1 MATQATT
8 LTRPLAPASAG
19 VMLPAFTLW
28 WREIVRF
35 YRQPTRVVG
44 VLASPLV
51 FWLVIGSGFG
61 TSFRSGGGP
70 GQQHYLDYFYPGA
83 LIMIVLFTSIFTMM
97 SVIEDRKEGFLLS
110 VLVAPVPRTAIVLG
124 KVLGGTTLSAVQGLI
139 FLIFAPFAGVH
150 LELAQVLLA
159 AVVVF
164 LVSFALTALGF
175 AIAWPMDS
183 SQAFHGIVNLFLIP
197 LWLLSGAL
205 FPIQNASK
213 WIKVIMRLN
222 PLTYGVEAL
231 RGLLYPGA
239 ETTFPL
245 PSAMATLRSVF
256 AGNVWTRITDGK
268 PPHHE
273 ARRLIVGNSIAEQ
286 YAFFPALNATLNG
299 TSAALLLTGRS
310 PDCSRAHCRTP
321 RLHDCCGS
329 CVGSVSGVL
338 SILPLQSR
346 KHSIPGRGMGTSRLF
361 HDSDF
366 PCHTGD
372 RHRAAGDHHF
382 DSRAEGAV
390 SAASGDRALDVAFV
404 DVCFRHGCDCLFH
417 ALPMV
422 PAQLVASDGDSSR

>member
-1 MATQATT
+1 MATHATT
-8 LTRPLAPASAG
+8 LTRPMERPGSAG
-19 VMLPAFTLW
+19 LLLPAFTLW

-124 KVLGGTTLSAVQGLI
+124 KVLGGTTLSAVQGMI

-150 LELAQVLLA
+150 LHPLQVLL
-159 AVVVF
+159 VTIVVF
-164 LVSFALTALGF
+164 LVSFSLTALGF

-205 FPIQNASK
+205 FPLSGASK
-213 WIKVIMRLN
+213 SLQIVMRLN

-231 RGLLYPGA
+231 RGLLYPSA

-245 PSAMATLRSVF
+245 PSAMATLLLFSLVMLALAVLMANRRT
-256 AGNVWTRITDGK
+256 TR
-268 PPHHE
+268 
-273 ARRLIVGNSIAEQ
+273 
-286 YAFFPALNATLNG
+286 PAA
-299 TSAALLLTGRS
+299 
-310 PDCSRAHCRTP
+310 
-321 RLHDCCGS
+321 
-329 CVGSVSGVL
+329 
-338 SILPLQSR
+338 
-346 KHSIPGRGMGTSRLF
+346 
-361 HDSDF
+361 
-366 PCHTGD
+366 
-372 RHRAAGDHHF
+372 
-382 DSRAEGAV
+382 
-390 SAASGDRALDVAFV
+390 
-404 DVCFRHGCDCLFH
+404 
-417 ALPMV
+417 
-422 PAQLVASDGDSSR
+422 